1 MKLLTFLFILGSLSI
16 GFAGG
21 MAFMA
26 IFYKSLLKDLR
37 AENRKLRSTNTMLK
51 RSKKDTVEVIYCPD
65 GCPTEDVPE
74 NYPDFSK
81 NW

>member
-26 IFYKSLLKDLR
+26 IFYKSLIKDLK
-37 AENRKLRSTNTMLK
+37 AENRKLRSINAKLK
-51 RSKKDTVEVIYCPD
+51 RSKKDTIEIIYPKQD
-65 GCPTEDVPE
+65 DEI
-74 NYPDFSK
+74 DFSQR
-81 NW
+81 W

>member
-1 MKLLTFLFILGSLSI
+1 MKLLTFLFILGSLSL

-37 AENRKLRSTNTMLK
+37 AENRKLRSSNRMLK
-51 RSKKDTVEVIYCPD
+51 RSKTDTIEIIYPKRETEQKTEVKF
-65 GCPTEDVPE
+65 GE
-74 NYPDFSK
+74 F
-81 NW
+81 

>member
-26 IFYKSLLKDLR
+26 IFYKSLIKELR
-37 AENRKLRSTNTMLK
+37 AENRHLRSTNTMLK
-51 RSKKDTVEVIYCPD
+51 RSKKDTIEIIYPQTTKD
-65 GCPTEDVPE
+65 E
-74 NYPDFSK
+74 PDFSQK
-81 NW
+81 W